1 METSPEV
8 GAPRQRTRA
17 AKHDEEP
24 PATAA
29 AASPEVDSSDD
40 EDMAVRPLA
49 WCTPHAMCPV
59 CCWRA
64 LALCVPRQIGI
75 IRRGCASCTVSVF
88 AFCCE
93 HHLAN
98 PSVCTAN
105 ARTHAR
111 TPSIFQCT
119 HISMRASFSTRLS
132 SSADTKHT
140 RTLARTLHLHA
151 PAPAPAPAHARTCLH
166 RLLPLQITRWSIR
179 THPSVRTCV
188 RPSIGMSVAGI
199 SPRHGLFKPAR
210 WCWCSWN
217 V

>member
-64 LALCVPRQIGI
+64 PALCVPRQIGRI
-75 IRRGCASCTVSVF
+75 SVLFQCAQPTR
-88 AFCCE
+88 
-93 HHLAN
+93 
-98 PSVCTAN
+98 

-111 TPSIFQCT
+111 Q
-119 HISMRASFSTRLS
+119 ASFSAHTFPCAHLS
-132 SSADTKHT
+132 AHVC
-140 RTLARTLHLHA
+140 LQVLIQNAHARPPARPHLHA
-151 PAPAPAPAHARTCLH
+151 PAPAPAHAHAHAPRTCLH
-166 RLLPLQITRWSIR
+166 RLLLLQITRWSIR

-199 SPRHGLFKPAR
+199 SPRHGLFKPTR